1 VLVHEPAKWVARIR
15 AEEAGR
21 TDLRGAPLVL
31 RTALGGGAHT
41 GPAGRYDA
49 WRHEAFLHAFV
60 LDQIS

>member
-15 AEEAGR
+15 AEEEDR
-21 TDLRGAPLVL
+21 PSRRSAPLVL
-31 RTALGGGAHT
+31 RTAMGGGAHT

-49 WRHEAFLHAFV
+49 WAHEALLHAFV